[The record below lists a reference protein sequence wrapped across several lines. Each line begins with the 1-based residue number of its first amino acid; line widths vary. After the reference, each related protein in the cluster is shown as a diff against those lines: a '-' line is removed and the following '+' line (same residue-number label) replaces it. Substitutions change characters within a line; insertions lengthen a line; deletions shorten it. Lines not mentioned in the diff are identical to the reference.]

1 MTNVLIV
8 DDERNIRKAFAADVA
23 SAPDR
28 YTLVDAIPGAE
39 SALPLCAS
47 GKVDLVIMDI
57 NTANYENGIEVSA
70 RIKQRWPGIRIIVT
84 TSYSDLRTL
93 EQARAASVDS
103 FWFKDYSEIELLE
116 VMDLT
121 VAGSSW
127 YPQEKPPVPIGETVL
142 SKLTKRQLDVLYALP
157 DFVSTAAIAEELH
170 ISEETVKDHVRNLC
184 KLTGCRSKA
193 SLLGLAQQTKLVIP
207 KPYHHLPGD
216 IEQTDGEERI

>member
-84 TSYSDLRTL
+84 TSYSDMRTL
-93 EQARAASVDS
+93 EQARVAGVDS

-142 SKLTKRQLDVLYALP
+142 SALTKRQYCGHCGGTPHFRRDRQGSCPEPLSVDRLP
-157 DFVSTAAIAEELH
+157 FQGVAAGTCPADKAGNTQTVSP
-170 ISEETVKDHVRNLC
+170 SSR
-184 KLTGCRSKA
+184 
-193 SLLGLAQQTKLVIP
+193 
-207 KPYHHLPGD
+207 
-216 IEQTDGEERI
+216 

>member
-70 RIKQRWPGIRIIVT
+70 RIKRRWPGIRIIVT

-93 EQARAASVDS
+93 EQARAAGVDS

-121 VAGSSW
+121 MAGGSW
-127 YPQEKPPVPIGETVL
+127 YPQEKPPVPLGDTVL
-142 SKLTKRQLDVLYALP
+142 SALTEQQLDVLYALP
-157 DFVSTAAIAEELH
+157 DCISTAAIAEQLS
-170 ISEETVKDHVRNLC
+170 ISENTVKFHIRNL
-184 KLTGCRSKA
+184 
-193 SLLGLAQQTKLVIP
+193 
-207 KPYHHLPGD
+207 
-216 IEQTDGEERI
+216 

>member
-1 MTNVLIV
+1 MINVLIV

-28 YTLVDAIPGAE
+28 YTLVDAILGAE

-70 RIKQRWPGIRIIVT
+70 RIKRRWPGIRIIVT

-93 EQARAASVDS
+93 NQARAAGVDS

-121 VAGSSW
+121 MAGGSW
-127 YPQEKPPVPIGETVL
+127 YPQEKPPVPIGDTVL
-142 SKLTKRQLDVLYALP
+142 SALTEQQLDVLYALP
-157 DFVSTAAIAEELH
+157 DCISTAAIAEQLN
-170 ISEETVKDHVRNLC
+170 ISENTVKFHIRNLC
-184 KLTGCRSKA
+184 NLTGCRSKA

-207 KPYHHLPGD
+207 APKP
-216 IEQTDGEERI
+216 GEHEKE

>member
-1 MTNVLIV
+1 MKYKSWNVAPPCPEARALL
-8 DDERNIRKAFAADVA
+8 EEAGTPPLLAAV
-23 SAPDR
+23 
-28 YTLVDAIPGAE
+28 L
-39 SALPLCAS
+39 
-47 GKVDLVIMDI
+47 
-57 NTANYENGIEVSA
+57 SA
-70 RIKQRWPGIRIIVT
+70 RGV
-84 TSYSDLRTL
+84 RTPD
-93 EQARAASVDS
+93 QARAAGVDS

-184 KLTGCRSKA
+184 QLTGCRSKA

-207 KPYHHLPGD
+207 APKP
-216 IEQTDGEERI
+216 GEHEKE

>member
-84 TSYSDLRTL
+84 TSYSDMRTL
-93 EQARAASVDS
+93 DQARAAGVDS

-121 VAGSSW
+121 WRAAPGIRRKSPRPHWGNGPVQADETAVGCFVRPAGF
-127 YPQEKPPVPIGETVL
+127 
-142 SKLTKRQLDVLYALP
+142 RQHCGHCGGTPHFRRDRQGSCPEPL
-157 DFVSTAAIAEELH
+157 
-170 ISEETVKDHVRNLC
+170 
-184 KLTGCRSKA
+184 
-193 SLLGLAQQTKLVIP
+193 
-207 KPYHHLPGD
+207 
-216 IEQTDGEERI
+216 

>member
-84 TSYSDLRTL
+84 SSSTMRT
-93 EQARAASVDS
+93 AKRYGPGWRWTTRPRPSS
-103 FWFKDYSEIELLE
+103 FS
-116 VMDLT
+116 
-121 VAGSSW
+121 
-127 YPQEKPPVPIGETVL
+127 
-142 SKLTKRQLDVLYALP
+142 R
-157 DFVSTAAIAEELH
+157 
-170 ISEETVKDHVRNLC
+170 
-184 KLTGCRSKA
+184 
-193 SLLGLAQQTKLVIP
+193 
-207 KPYHHLPGD
+207 
-216 IEQTDGEERI
+216 

>member
-84 TSYSDLRTL
+84 TSYSDMRTL
-93 EQARAASVDS
+93 DQARAAGVDS
-103 FWFKDYSEIELLE
+103 FWFKDYSPVELME
-116 VMDLT
+116 VMDRTMDGRNYWPEEAPDVELGNTTIHTLT
-121 VAGSSW
+121 DT
-127 YPQEKPPVPIGETVL
+127 EKEVLHYLVECISIKKMAEKMFVEETTVKTHL
-142 SKLTKRQLDVLYALP
+142 KNIYNKVGCSNKTELLVMVMQSKLVLP
-157 DFVSTAAIAEELH
+157 RKQE
-170 ISEETVKDHVRNLC
+170 N
-184 KLTGCRSKA
+184 
-193 SLLGLAQQTKLVIP
+193 
-207 KPYHHLPGD
+207 
-216 IEQTDGEERI
+216 

>member
-28 YTLVDAIPGAE
+28 YTLVDAILGAE

-70 RIKQRWPGIRIIVT
+70 RIKRRWPGIRIIVT

-93 EQARAASVDS
+93 DQARAAGVDS
-103 FWFKDYSEIELLE
+103 FWFKDYSKIELLE

-121 VAGSSW
+121 MAGGSW
-127 YPQEKPPVPIGETVL
+127 YPQEKPPVPIGDTVL
-142 SKLTKRQLDVLYALP
+142 SALTEQQLDVLYALP
-157 DFVSTAAIAEELH
+157 DCISTAAIAEQLS
-170 ISEETVKDHVRNLC
+170 ISENTVKFHIRNLC
-184 KLTGCRSKA
+184 NLTGCRSKA

-207 KPYHHLPGD
+207 VPKP
-216 IEQTDGEERI
+216 GEHEKE

>member
-84 TSYSDLRTL
+84 TSYSDMRTL
-93 EQARAASVDS
+93 EQARTAGVDS

-157 DFVSTAAIAEELH
+157 DFVSTTAIAAELH

-184 KLTGCRSKA
+184 QLTGCRSKA

>member
-28 YTLVDAIPGAE
+28 YTLVDAIPGAA
-39 SALPLCAS
+39 SALPLCPS
-47 GKVDLVIMDI
+47 RKVDLVIMDI

-70 RIKQRWPGIRIIVT
+70 RIKRRWPGIRIIVT

-93 EQARAASVDS
+93 EQARAAGVDS

-121 VAGSSW
+121 MAGGSW
-127 YPQEKPPVPIGETVL
+127 YPQEKPPVPLGDTVL
-142 SKLTKRQLDVLYALP
+142 SALTEQQLDVLYALP
-157 DFVSTAAIAEELH
+157 DCISTAAIAEQLN
-170 ISEETVKDHVRNLC
+170 ISENTVKFHIRNLC
-184 KLTGCRSKA
+184 NLTGCRSKA

-207 KPYHHLPGD
+207 VPKPG
-216 IEQTDGEERI
+216 